1 MKFIVPEIVKIIKD
15 SDTAMIREMR
25 LLQLFIRIFTQALG
39 IALETIDTELTA
51 EYTKQG
57 YQMKRRDFRTIQG
70 LLGTITFE
78 RRRIQKQGPR
88 ANGFYPLDNQLG
100 LRKYQRYTAL
110 YMKRVTEEAATSV
123 YRTTAD
129 VMNRL
134 TLTTISHQ
142 TVGNSIKQV
151 GNYEKWEQQEIG
163 RAVLPT
169 VEQHRPAMLC
179 IEGDGLII
187 KGQGE
192 KRQEIH
198 RVQVSEG
205 QQQHGWQSVL
215 VHAHYFA
222 GLNHKALI
230 QQVTAYLQR
239 EYDLGKLTVVSN
251 SDGGS
256 GYGKDIFESM
266 VIGCRQHEHVLDR
279 YPVNRKLKERL
290 YFVEPALQEEIRKA
304 LREYKADTM
313 RVLLDTAESQAAT
326 TEEAAHVEKLRKYI
340 VRNWESLKPITM
352 RTPQVQPAGI
362 GACESNHRL
371 YSYRMKKQGRHWSK
385 AGGTAMVKVITAIQ
399 NKELDNAFTIWE
411 KGFTAPIS
419 RTCKGTMRRIMK
431 KIPIQPH
438 VGIHRGS
445 IRNQGHVSSAIGKL
459 SKSFSTPVF
468 L

>member
-1 MKFIVPEIVKIIKD
+1 M
-15 SDTAMIREMR
+15 
-25 LLQLFIRIFTQALG
+25 FIRIFTQALG

-51 EYTKQG
+51 EDTKQR

-110 YMKRVTEEAATSV
+110 YMKRVTEVAATSV

-134 TLTTISHQ
+134 TLATISHQ

-169 VEQHRPAMLC
+169 VEPHRPAMLC

-266 VIGCRQHEHVLDR
+266 VIGCRQHEQVLDR

-290 YFVEPALQEEIRKA
+290 YFVEPALQEEIRKT

-326 TEEAAHVEKLRKYI
+326 TEEAAHVEKIRKYI
-340 VRNWESLKPITM
+340 VRN
-352 RTPQVQPAGI
+352 
-362 GACESNHRL
+362 
-371 YSYRMKKQGRHWSK
+371 
-385 AGGTAMVKVITAIQ
+385 
-399 NKELDNAFTIWE
+399 
-411 KGFTAPIS
+411 
-419 RTCKGTMRRIMK
+419 
-431 KIPIQPH
+431 
-438 VGIHRGS
+438 
-445 IRNQGHVSSAIGKL
+445 
-459 SKSFSTPVF
+459 
-468 L
+468 

>member
-1 MKFIVPEIVKIIKD
+1 
-15 SDTAMIREMR
+15 MR

-39 IALETIDTELTA
+39 IALETIDKELTA

-57 YQMKRRDFRTIQG
+57 YQIKQRDFRTIQG

-78 RRRIQKQGPR
+78 RRRIRKQGPR
-88 ANGFYPLDNQLG
+88 AKGFYPLDNQLG

-110 YMKRVTEEAATSV
+110 YMKRVTEVAATSV

-142 TVGNSIKQV
+142 TVANIIKQV
-151 GNYEKWEQQEIG
+151 GKDYEKWEQQEIG

-169 VEQHRPAMLC
+169 VEQRRPAMLC

-205 QQQHGWQSVL
+205 REQHGWRSVL

-222 GLNHKALI
+222 GLDHKALI

-239 EYDLGKLTVVSN
+239 EYDLAKLTVVSN

-256 GYGKDIFESM
+256 GYGKDIFESL
-266 VIGCRQHEHVLDR
+266 VIGCQQHEHVLDR
-279 YPVNRKLKERL
+279 YHVNRKLKERL
-290 YFVEPALQEEIRKA
+290 YFTEPALQDEIRQT
-304 LREYKADTM
+304 LREYQWEPLQ
-313 RVLLDTAESQAAT
+313 VLLDTAESQAET
-326 TEEAAHVEKLRKYI
+326 PEEIVHVQKLRQYVARNWISLAPLKLRKI
-340 VRNWESLKPITM
+340 PVS
-352 RTPQVQPAGI
+352 ASGI
-362 GACESNHRL
+362 GTCESNHRI
-371 YSYRMKKQGRHWSK
+371 YSYRMKKQGRHWSRT
-385 AGGTAMVKVITAIQ
+385 GGTAMVKVITAIR
-399 NKELDNAFTIWE
+399 NKKLDQAFVGWAS
-411 KGFTAPIS
+411 GFTAPVS
-419 RTCKGTMRRIMK
+419 RTFRGTMRRVMR
-431 KIPIQPH
+431 KIPFQTH
-438 VGIHRGS
+438 VGVHHGC
-445 IRNQGHVSSAIGKL
+445 IRNTGPASSAIGKL
-459 SKSFSTPVF
+459 AKSFSTPAF